1 MCECH
6 HLPSPSRPA
15 GSRPGLG
22 CRELVFR
29 NLSKILPAV
38 WHDIADWV
46 VGTRVKSAQL
56 LAVLLLH
63 AEDHVTQHLE
73 PVLRALLRACAD
85 EEAAVVCSVSGVCGT
100 EGPRP
105 YFSALPA
112 VNSDL
117 SRHTVTS
124 A

>member
-1 MCECH
+1 M
-6 HLPSPSRPA
+6 LRPSCRLWPPGASAAELLAKLVSVPPESRPV
-15 GSRPGLG
+15 LG

-38 WHDIADWV
+38 CHDLGDWV

-73 PVLRALLRACAD
+73 LVLRALCHACAD
-85 EEAAVVCSVSGVCGT
+85 EEPAVVSHVSPGSWGRGRS
-100 EGPRP
+100 GP
-105 YFSALPA
+105 LWQ
-112 VNSDL
+112 
-117 SRHTVTS
+117 
-124 A
+124 

>member
-1 MCECH
+1 MCVCH

-56 LAVLLLH
+56 LAMLLLH
-63 AEDHVTQHLE
+63 AEGHITQHLE

-85 EEAAVVCSVSGVCGT
+85 EEAAVVASVSGICGAPAFLLSSAGR
-100 EGPRP
+100 EPGPQQ
-105 YFSALPA
+105 AHGHLCMK
-112 VNSDL
+112 V
-117 SRHTVTS
+117 
-124 A
+124 